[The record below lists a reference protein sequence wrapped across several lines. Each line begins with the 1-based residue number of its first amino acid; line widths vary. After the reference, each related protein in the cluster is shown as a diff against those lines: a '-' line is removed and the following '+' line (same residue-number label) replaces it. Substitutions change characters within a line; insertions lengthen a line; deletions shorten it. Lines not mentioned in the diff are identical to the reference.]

1 MTFTTITDAR
11 IYAEGILHSHATDS
25 EIDYIAAVAW
35 DLGSA
40 DAFDAAYPDDSAA
53 WFALLDEAAIVGGA

>member
-1 MTFTTITDAR
+1 MTFTSITDAR

-25 EIDYIAAVAW
+25 EIDYIAEVAW

-40 DAFDAAYPDDSAA
+40 EAFAAAYPDDSAA
-53 WFALLDEAAIVGGA
+53 WFALLDEAAL

>member
-11 IYAEGILHSHATDS
+11 IYVEGILHSDATDS
-25 EIDYIAAVAW
+25 EIDYIAEVAW

-40 DAFDAAYPDDSAA
+40 EAFAAAYPEDSSA
-53 WFALLDEAAIVGGA
+53 WFELLDEAAF